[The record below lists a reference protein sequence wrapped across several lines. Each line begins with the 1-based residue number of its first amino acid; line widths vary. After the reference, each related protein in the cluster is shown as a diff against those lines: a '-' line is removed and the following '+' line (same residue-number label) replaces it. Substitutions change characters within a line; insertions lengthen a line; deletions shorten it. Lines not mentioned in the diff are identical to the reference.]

1 VHLYIYTYI
10 DTLTMPKTRTT
21 APTTTECTKA
31 MFETAGAACRYGKIR
46 RDHGLEILI
55 ESRLIFRSMHRSFY
69 RNGHTLKLDFHG
81 DIYGSIG
88 VPGAKSLA
96 DWMLP
101 LQIYKFN
108 IVDGIVSFVLGAKKL
123 SKKTLDKT
131 LLNMKKYNDPVIIMD
146 VILDP
151 NSEEDGENQILLARV
166 VTKPSKMI
174 ESLKQSSEK
183 HTSIKSPLFYNANIS
198 KQSGDIE
205 RKLAEMNMRRNASYS
220 NQGCMYIPKLI
231 WYHFQYIKYP
241 LFVVCLLFFLVCQK
255 QINTNIVFYNNIEI
269 PRLLTFGMGN
279 TKVTAPGLE
288 HFLPA
293 IPLTRTNAF
302 KLGRLL
308 GILEQLQKGGK
319 SNSTTFTNILHNV
332 TEVLKLPNGGINSTA
347 QIASVLTMLEEEEND
362 FNPSLRKKMFSIFS
376 IVNIIWLIAIIGI
389 MVSILPSIHFIL
401 KPLRDFLERVARYVL
416 EYIIQPVLTRLHDW
430 GIIEF
435 GVWALCSLCI
445 LDSHRFYGPVA
456 GKYIAITALGGS
468 VLCMTYTTTR
478 HFPTLCKWYYRLRHR
493 DKIERQS
500 IQNIIWYVTAS
511 FLIGALHFKSDFLG
525 YISIAAFYYKLGF
538 SGYAVRLCYVFG
550 FDSDNAVYRCVITS
564 FTILNLTIA
573 LRLFNF
579 KELYLTLAP
588 IQSPIS
594 IFGSIVGNIGLLI
607 ISSLYFPNGR
617 RNTIYFGRNLLMV
630 INLLYSY
637 CIGTL
642 YNIDGLTNASI
653 AFLVFYSWTKSY
665 EVIFEYKCSIWLLIL
680 GSSVMLWR
688 ASLYLHTYPNL
699 LIDMLTGA
707 V

>member
-1 VHLYIYTYI
+1 
-10 DTLTMPKTRTT
+10 
-21 APTTTECTKA
+21 
-31 MFETAGAACRYGKIR
+31 MFETTGAACQYGTIR

-55 ESRLIFRSMHRSFY
+55 ESRRICAFTKHSFHRKGY
-69 RNGHTLKLDFHG
+69 TLKLDFHG

-101 LQIYKFN
+101 LQIYKFVV
-108 IVDGIVSFVLGAKKL
+108 VDGILSFVLGAKKL
-123 SKKTLDKT
+123 SRKTLDKT
-131 LLNMKKYNDPVIIMD
+131 LLNMKECNDPVIIMD

-183 HTSIKSPLFYNANIS
+183 HTSIKFPLFYNANIS
-198 KQSGDIE
+198 KQSDDIE
-205 RKLAEMNMRRNASYS
+205 RKLVEMNMRRNLNYR
-220 NQGCMYIPKLI
+220 NRGYMYIPKLI

-241 LFVVCLLFFLVCQK
+241 LFVICLLFFLFCQK
-255 QINTNIVFYNNIEI
+255 QINTNIVIYNNVEI
-269 PRLLTFGMGN
+269 PRLLRFGMGD
-279 TKVTAPGLE
+279 TRVTAPGLE

-308 GILEQLQKGGK
+308 GTLEQLEKGGN
-319 SNSTTFTNILHNV
+319 SNSTTFTNILNNV
-332 TEVLKLPNGGINSTA
+332 TEVLKLPNGGINSIA
-347 QIASVLTMLEEEEND
+347 EIASVLTMLEEDEND
-362 FNPSLRKKMFSIFS
+362 FNPSLRKKVLSIFS
-376 IVNIIWLIAIIGI
+376 VVNLIWLIAIVGI

-416 EYIIQPVLTRLHDW
+416 ENIIQPVLIRLHDW

-435 GVWALCSLCI
+435 GLWTLCSLCI
-445 LDSHRFYGPVA
+445 LDSHRFYGLVA

-468 VLCMTYTTTR
+468 VLCMTYTTFR
-478 HFPTLCKWYYRLRHR
+478 HFPTLCKRYYRLRYR
-493 DKIERQS
+493 DGIETQS
-500 IQNIIWYVTAS
+500 MQNTIWYVAAS

-525 YISIAAFYYKLGF
+525 YISVAAFYYKLGF
-538 SGYAVRLCYVFG
+538 SGYAMRLCFVFG
-550 FDSDNAVYRCVITS
+550 FDGDNALYRCVITS

-607 ISSLYFPNGR
+607 ISSLHFPNGR
-617 RNTIYFGRNLLMV
+617 RNTIYMGRNLLMV

-653 AFLVFYSWTKSY
+653 VFFVFYSWAKLS
-665 EVIFEYKCSIWLLIL
+665 EVIFEYKWSPWLLVL
-680 GSSVMLWR
+680 GSSLMLWR

-699 LIDMLTGA
+699 LIDMLTEA